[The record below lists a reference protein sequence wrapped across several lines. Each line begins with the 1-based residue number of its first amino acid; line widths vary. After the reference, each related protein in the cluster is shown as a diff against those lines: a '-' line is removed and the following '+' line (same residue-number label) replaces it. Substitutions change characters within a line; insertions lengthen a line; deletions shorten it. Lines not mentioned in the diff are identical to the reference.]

1 MQKVSSTTG
10 PTNTACLQEVV
21 SKPEFAGLS
30 KKVYLNTDSRASYPL
45 EYLTNQA
52 KPTKAEIA
60 DLYKLHG
67 EIQECR
73 KIALDGVS
81 AMHPLYLATL
91 VEYFSDGDR
100 LWADAAS
107 GKLTWGKFNEARQAL
122 TTQYRAKLTEADA
135 RVRGELQEQH
145 QFELEQRQ
153 RAAAAMQQWAYQQQQ
168 LYQQQQMVDAVNR
181 PRMINCNYSGNTA
194 QCSSF

>member
-1 MQKVSSTTG
+1 MSYRNTYFGFGTGSLLITIMCLSACTGAQMEAARMQKVSSTTG

-67 EIQECR
+67 E
-73 KIALDGVS
+73 
-81 AMHPLYLATL
+81 
-91 VEYFSDGDR
+91 
-100 LWADAAS
+100 
-107 GKLTWGKFNEARQAL
+107 
-122 TTQYRAKLTEADA
+122 
-135 RVRGELQEQH
+135 
-145 QFELEQRQ
+145 
-153 RAAAAMQQWAYQQQQ
+153 
-168 LYQQQQMVDAVNR
+168 
-181 PRMINCNYSGNTA
+181 
-194 QCSSF
+194 